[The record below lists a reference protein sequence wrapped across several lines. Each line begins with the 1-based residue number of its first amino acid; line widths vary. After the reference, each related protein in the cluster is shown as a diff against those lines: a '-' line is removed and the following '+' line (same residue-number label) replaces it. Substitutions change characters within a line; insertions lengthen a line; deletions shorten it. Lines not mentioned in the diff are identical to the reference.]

1 MFIGYR
7 SSPSSMFIE
16 QSSSMFVQYCSM
28 PHKFKQAQLQFHV
41 YNGVHQARSYD
52 LLDWS
57 TWRGTCKGV
66 GQEPKIQNIVSLYIH
81 SSSSDFKWLKIQNI
95 FCHYIHS
102 SSSDHKGLKHLVVSR
117 VDLARHLVIPLW
129 VTHWIIF
136 LLRTFSIIKQINLK
150 LNLQYFE
157 IDLDSV
163 FWYRKLNNLQHAYG
177 LSFSLVLCFNSSGE
191 DENGPYW
198 LRVIQVSRE
207 SESEL

>member
-1 MFIGYR
+1 
-7 SSPSSMFIE
+7 
-16 QSSSMFVQYCSM
+16 MFVEHCSM
-28 PHKFKQAQLQFHV
+28 PYKFIQAQIQFHV
-41 YNGVHQARSYD
+41 YNGAHQTRSYD

-57 TWRGTCKGV
+57 TWGGTCKGV
-66 GQEPKIQNIVSLYIH
+66 GQEP
-81 SSSSDFKWLKIQNI
+81 KIQNI

-117 VDLARHLVIPLW
+117 VDLAKHLVIPLW

-207 SESEL
+207 SESLV